1 MNRKALMRTREEM
14 RSWIERNAG
23 LEHRDWIELEAEL
36 DAEEEAEETNNF
48 ANMNL
53 ARLAGSVNEQND
65 DENANA

>member
-1 MNRKALMRTREEM
+1 M

-36 DAEEEAEETNNF
+36 DAESEAEETDNF

-53 ARLAGSVNEQND
+53 ARLAGAGVKQEGA
-65 DENANA
+65 EVGE